1 MQHLY
6 GAGAITFG
14 MESSTQLAVGW
25 LQDALGIWRQTYSRG
40 LSTAKATSARHCES
54 PKEHF
59 QGSRCL
65 SLDRNT

>member
-25 LQDALGIWRQTYSRG
+25 LQDALSIWRQT
-40 LSTAKATSARHCES
+40 
-54 PKEHF
+54 
-59 QGSRCL
+59 
-65 SLDRNT
+65 